1 MEITTSYILEHLA
14 VIFFAATGVWAARGK
29 SVDLFGVIVLGL
41 VTSMG
46 GGTIRDLLLGVPVFW
61 IADSRFLNSSIGSAC
76 LSFFV
81 ARYFHPPQ
89 KLVQIPDA
97 FGLAFVTMLGTSKT
111 HALGHAGSVCV
122 VLGVTSGVAGGI
134 LRDVLRG
141 EIPLVFRPH
150 IFLYATAAAM
160 GAVTYV
166 LVETACPKCPGS
178 MLIGV
183 AVILI
188 LRLAA
193 IRWQIRLPV
202 FRTSESE

>member
-1 MEITTSYILEHLA
+1 MTTSYVLEHLA

-46 GGTIRDLLLGVPVFW
+46 GGTIRDLLLDVPIFW
-61 IADSRFLNSSIGSAC
+61 IADANFLISGITAAC
-76 LSFFV
+76 LTFFV
-81 ARYFHPPQ
+81 ARHFRIPRRVV
-89 KLVQIPDA
+89 LIPDA

-111 HALGHAGSVCV
+111 HHLGHAGSVCV
-122 VLGVTSGVAGGI
+122 VLGVTTGVAGGM
-134 LRDVLRG
+134 LRDVMSG

-150 IFLYATAAAM
+150 IFLYATAAAI
-160 GAVTYV
+160 GAVVYLLIDAV
-166 LVETACPKCPGS
+166 WPHRPGC

-183 AVILI
+183 GVILV

-202 FRTSESE
+202 FRTTDL

>member
-1 MEITTSYILEHLA
+1 MSTSYILEHLA

-46 GGTIRDLLLGVPVFW
+46 GGTIRDLLLDVPIYW
-61 IADSRFLNSSIGSAC
+61 ITDSRFLISSITAAS

-81 ARYFHPPQ
+81 SRFYRPPQ
-89 KLVQIPDA
+89 RLVQIPDA

-111 HALGHAGSVCV
+111 HMLGHAGAVCV
-122 VLGVTSGVAGGI
+122 VLGVTSGVAGGM
-134 LRDVLRG
+134 LRDVLSG

-150 IFLYATAAAM
+150 IFLYATAAAT
-160 GAVTYV
+160 GSVIYL
-166 LVETACPKCPGS
+166 LVDAAWPHRPGS

-183 AVILI
+183 AAILI

-193 IRWQIRLPV
+193 IRWQIVLPV
-202 FRTSESE
+202 FRTSDL